1 MKLSEVTN
9 DFYECDSGWHNIIDN
24 VLDVIRQRAYT
35 HDEYKDLEVL
45 QIKEKLGDLRIYL
58 DYYDDYLSGVIH
70 LASKL
75 CETICEDCGQFGF
88 LHKRDSCYKTLCDDH
103 AKAEDYK
110 LCWIRTKEIKTKK
123 QYENVL
129 ELIEVFMDENSENE
143 ELDKLAT
150 MAEAYEKKHY
160 PMD

>member
-1 MKLSEVTN
+1 M
-9 DFYECDSGWHNIIDN
+9 
-24 VLDVIRQRAYT
+24 
-35 HDEYKDLEVL
+35 
-45 QIKEKLGDLRIYL
+45 
-58 DYYDDYLSGVIH
+58 
-70 LASKL
+70 
-75 CETICEDCGQFGF
+75 
-88 LHKRDSCYKTLCDDH
+88 
-103 AKAEDYK
+103 
-110 LCWIRTKEIKTKK
+110 KTKK